1 VYAGRF
7 SNEEITERRRKL
19 MQLRHDLEVK
29 NFPTG
34 DLPER
39 SDLLMLAETD
49 TITYLENMFR
59 PRELAP

>member
-1 VYAGRF
+1 
-7 SNEEITERRRKL
+7 

-39 SDLLMLAETD
+39 NDLLMLAETD
-49 TITYLENMFR
+49 AITYLENMFR
-59 PRELAP
+59 PRELGHD